1 MKESAGSMIHRT
13 VLVLVDDEVL
23 LPGNKRFAD
32 GAVDRYVVKALRTFM
47 KRVIVR
53 PYTGVPNF
61 IQITKEVRPSLVFN
75 LTEHSD
81 GDRRKDGY
89 ICALMDL
96 MRIPYT
102 GTGPGGMMLC
112 RDKMLSKLVAAQQG
126 FCVPAFFA
134 TKAGQPCPPH
144 KLSFPLVVK
153 PRFGDGSEGIHQTSL
168 VENRKALLRQIA
180 ALGRS
185 GWDSLICEEY
195 IHGRDIMISI
205 AGRRL
210 MIAREFVVRSMAKNA
225 PRLASYR
232 FKHDKNYRQRWNIQ
246 AIFAQLTPEQQTHL
260 EPLALRTF
268 EALGMRDY
276 GRLDLRLTPSGEWF
290 FLEANPNPALVPF
303 EKSASGSW
311 SEADHRKLV
320 KAIVQ
325 QALRRK

>member
-1 MKESAGSMIHRT
+1 MINRT

-23 LPGNKRFAD
+23 LPGSDRFAA
-32 GAVDRYVVKALRTFM
+32 GAADRHVVEALRSFVT
-47 KRVIVR
+47 RVVVR
-53 PYTGVPNF
+53 PYLGVSDF
-61 IQITKEVRPSLVFN
+61 IQMTEEVKPSLVFN
-75 LTEHSD
+75 LTEHSG
-81 GDRRKDGY
+81 GDRRKDSH

-96 MRIPYT
+96 LNIPYT
-102 GTGPGGMMLC
+102 GTGPDGLVLC
-112 RDKMLSKLVAAQQG
+112 RDKLLSKLVAAQEG
-126 FCVPAFFA
+126 FRVPEFFA
-134 TKAGQPCPPH
+134 ANAGKPCPPY

-168 VENRKALLRQIA
+168 VESRKALLKQIS

-185 GWDSLICEEY
+185 GWDALICEKY
-195 IHGRDIMISI
+195 IPGRDIMISI

-210 MIAREFVVRSMAKNA
+210 TLAREFVVQSTAKGA

-232 FKHDKNYRQRWNIQ
+232 FKHDKNYRRRWKIQ
-246 AIFAQLTPEQQTHL
+246 AIFAQLTPEQQRHL

-325 QALRRK
+325 RALRRKQ